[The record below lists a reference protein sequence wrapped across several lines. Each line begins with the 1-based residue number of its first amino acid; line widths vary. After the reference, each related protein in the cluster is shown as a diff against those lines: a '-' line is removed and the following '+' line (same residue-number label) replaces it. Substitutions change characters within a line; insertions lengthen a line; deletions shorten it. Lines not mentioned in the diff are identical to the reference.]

1 MLTFRYSRGEYP
13 PAPYI
18 TLEITPSGRRRKPI
32 RRRAK
37 LDTGAS
43 LTVIPDTLPGR
54 WRIDSVGTA
63 TLRAYNG
70 QKSRRPVYVVDVI
83 IGSKRF
89 QDVSV
94 TVAPRR
100 NILLGRDILNQL
112 RITLDGPLQII
123 DIHDV

>member
-1 MLTFRYSRGEYP
+1 MLTFRYNKGKSP

-37 LDTGAS
+37 LDPGAS
-43 LTVIPDTLPGR
+43 LTVIPESLPKR
-54 WRIDSVGTA
+54 WRIASVGMA

-70 QKSRRPVYVVDVI
+70 QRSMRPVYVVDI
-83 IGSKRF
+83 IVGSKRF
-89 QDVSV
+89 QEIRV

-100 NILLGRDILNQL
+100 YILLGRDILNQL
-112 RITLDGPLQII
+112 RITLDGPRQMIE
-123 DIHDV
+123 IHQV

>member
-1 MLTFRYSRGEYP
+1 
-13 PAPYI
+13 
-18 TLEITPSGRRRKPI
+18 
-32 RRRAK
+32 
-37 LDTGAS
+37 
-43 LTVIPDTLPGR
+43 
-54 WRIDSVGTA
+54 
-63 TLRAYNG
+63 
-70 QKSRRPVYVVDVI
+70 VYVVDVI

>member
-1 MLTFRYSRGEYP
+1 MLTFRYNRGEST

-43 LTVIPDTLPGR
+43 LTVIPESLPR
-54 WRIDSVGTA
+54 QWRIPFIGTA

-70 QKSRRPVYVVDVI
+70 QRSTRPVYVVDII

-89 QDVSV
+89 QDVWV

-112 RITLDGPLQII
+112 RITLNGPRQII
-123 DIHDV
+123 DIYDV

>member
-1 MLTFRYSRGEYP
+1 MLTCRYNRGESP

-18 TLEITPSGRRRKPI
+18 TLEITPSGRRCKPI

-43 LTVIPDTLPGR
+43 LTVIPENLPGR
-54 WRIDSVGTA
+54 WRIDSVGMA

-70 QKSRRPVYVVDVI
+70 QKSMRPVHVVDII
-83 IGSKRF
+83 IGSKHF
-89 QDVSV
+89 QDVRV

-112 RITLDGPLQII
+112 RITLDGPQQII
-123 DIHDV
+123 DIHNV

>member
-1 MLTFRYSRGEYP
+1 MLTFRYNRGESP

-18 TLEITPSGRRRKPI
+18 PLEITPSGRRRKSI

-43 LTVIPDTLPGR
+43 LTVIPESLPRR
-54 WRIDSVGTA
+54 WRVPFVGTA

-70 QKSRRPVYVVDVI
+70 QKSMRPVYVVDI
-83 IGSKRF
+83 IIDSKRF
-89 QDVSV
+89 QDVLV

-100 NILLGRDILNQL
+100 NILHGKISF
-112 RITLDGPLQII
+112 P
-123 DIHDV
+123 